1 VVSAASCGRDF
12 YASIRDT
19 NERSPRR
26 SKDNGARR
34 AVSTFSLT
42 SPSPIG
48 ALPGTLGPKSPPKRI
63 GLLRERVLRDLGTSL
78 GI

>member
-12 YASIRDT
+12 YASFRDTIRDT

-34 AVSTFSLT
+34 AVSMFSLT

-48 ALPGTLGPKSPPKRI
+48 AVPATLGPKKSP
-63 GLLRERVLRDLGTSL
+63 
-78 GI
+78 

>member
-1 VVSAASCGRDF
+1 MVLALLHP
-12 YASIRDT
+12 

-34 AVSTFSLT
+34 AVSTLSLT

-48 ALPGTLGPKSPPKRI
+48 AVPATLCPKKSRKRI
-63 GLLRERVLRDLGTSL
+63 GLLRERMLRDLGTRL